1 MLTVM
6 LLIFVCCEWE
16 GTLWR
21 MKRDTIGDLKGHCW
35 EWEGRDTIGNGMEH
49 YWGSEGTPMAVRME
63 ACGRALK
70 TPRSSYCI

>member
-6 LLIFVCCEWE
+6 LLIFVYCEWE

-35 EWEGRDTIGNGMEH
+35 EWEGRDTIGD
-49 YWGSEGTPMAVRME
+49 
-63 ACGRALK
+63 LK
-70 TPRSSYCI
+70 GH